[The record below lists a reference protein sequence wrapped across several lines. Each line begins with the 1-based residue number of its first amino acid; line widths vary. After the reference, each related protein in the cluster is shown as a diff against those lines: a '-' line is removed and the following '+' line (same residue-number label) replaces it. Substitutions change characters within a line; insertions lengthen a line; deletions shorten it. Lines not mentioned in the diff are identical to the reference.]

1 MEDGDKT
8 YVRVIKSKLMIKFY
22 PRLGDFCEWRTGVER
37 TLDKNA
43 WTRWGNETKTEWGGS
58 SQIPSSPRN
67 LWSTPGDWFD
77 KLNQHMM
84 NAAKCDKEAE
94 PSESMSNPSG
104 YAATSSSMHGY
115 KAPAICSPGSL
126 ASPCLSAFQQASVQQ
141 LLATGASTLR
151 WRPRTG
157 DPGLRESRAWRA
169 TVDSPW
175 NGF

>member
-1 MEDGDKT
+1 MNEICQLMEDGDKT

-22 PRLGDFCEWRTGVER
+22 PRLGDFCELKGH
-37 TLDKNA
+37 
-43 WTRWGNETKTEWGGS
+43 WTEMREPGEEMRRRQSGGGS

-104 YAATSSSMHGY
+104 CAATSSSMHGY

-141 LLATGASTLR
+141 RLATGAPTLR
-151 WRPRTG
+151 
-157 DPGLRESRAWRA
+157 
-169 TVDSPW
+169 
-175 NGF
+175 